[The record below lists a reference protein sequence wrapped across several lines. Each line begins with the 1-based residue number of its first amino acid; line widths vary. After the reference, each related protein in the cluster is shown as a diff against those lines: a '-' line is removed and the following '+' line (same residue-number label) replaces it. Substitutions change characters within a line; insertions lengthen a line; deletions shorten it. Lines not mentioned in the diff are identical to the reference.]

1 MDSIHPPSSPAV
13 SRRRKIWIAV
23 AVLVVLALGV
33 QGIVARHLT
42 HSELERDA
50 AVSSVQSVSVI
61 TPMRAAASQDLVL
74 PADMRAYADA
84 PIFARVSG
92 YLTKWYV
99 DIGGHVKKGQ
109 LLAEV
114 DTPEVHDQLSQA
126 HADEQTAQANYL
138 LAKSTAD
145 RWDQML
151 KSHSVSQQEAEEKDS
166 DMQAKQS
173 SLNSARANVSRLTQ
187 LTSFGNLYA
196 PFDGVVTARN
206 TDVGQLIDAGS
217 ASAGREL
224 FHIQDAT
231 TLRVYANVPQAYAS
245 QVKIGQTAE
254 LILNEQAG
262 RPVTGVVVRT
272 AGAVDPVARTL
283 LVEVEVKNPTGELL
297 PGSYAQIRFHLTSS
311 QPGLLL
317 PGNALLFRPGGVRV
331 AVVDAQQHVKLVP
344 VKLGV
349 DYGTRVAIAAG
360 LTGQERVMINPPD
373 AIVDGATVRVVPA
386 PGGVASGA
394 AAASGASGTSGTSE
408 TSGASAA
415 AAAPSAALAPASGAA
430 AMPRAASGAT
440 S

>member
-1 MDSIHPPSSPAV
+1 MDSIHPTPTPAM
-13 SRRRKIWIAV
+13 SRRRKIWIAL
-23 AVLVVLALGV
+23 AVLVVLALAV

-42 HSELERDA
+42 HSALERDA

-61 TPMRAAASQDLVL
+61 TPMHAAASQDLVL
-74 PADMRAYADA
+74 PADMRAHADA

-114 DTPEVHDQLSQA
+114 DTPEVQDQLRQA

-173 SLNSARANVSRLTQ
+173 TLNSARANVSRLTQ

-217 ASAGREL
+217 ASASREL

-297 PGSYAQIRFHLTSS
+297 PGSYAQIRFRLTSS

-331 AVVDAQQHVKLVP
+331 AVVDAQQHVKLLP

-360 LTGQERVMINPPD
+360 LTGQERVIINPPD
-373 AIVDGATVRVVPA
+373 AIVDGATVRIVA
-386 PGGVASGA
+386 TPGRA
-394 AAASGASGTSGTSE
+394 AAASGASGTAGASE
-408 TSGASAA
+408 TAGASASA
-415 AAAPSAALAPASGAA
+415 AEPSAALAPASGAA
-430 AMPRAASGAT
+430 ARAASGAA

>member
-1 MDSIHPPSSPAV
+1 MDSIHPTPTPVMA
-13 SRRRKIWIAV
+13 RRRKIWIAL
-23 AVLVVLALGV
+23 AVLVVLALAV
-33 QGIVARHLT
+33 QGIVARYLA
-42 HSELERDA
+42 HSALERNA

-61 TPMRAAASQDLVL
+61 TPMHAAASQDLVL

-114 DTPEVHDQLSQA
+114 DTPEVHDQLRQA

-173 SLNSARANVSRLTQ
+173 TLNGARANVSRLTQ

-217 ASAGREL
+217 ATAGREL

-254 LILNEQAG
+254 LVLNEQAG

-297 PGSYAQIRFHLTSS
+297 PGSYAQIRFRLTSS

-344 VKLGV
+344 VKLGI

-360 LTGQERVMINPPD
+360 LTGQERVIINPPD
-373 AIVDGATVRVVPA
+373 ALVDGATVRIVAA
-386 PGGVASGA
+386 PGRAASGA
-394 AAASGASGTSGTSE
+394 AAASGASE

-415 AAAPSAALAPASGAA
+415 TAEPSAALAPASGALA
-430 AMPRAASGAT
+430 TSRAASGAA

>member
-1 MDSIHPPSSPAV
+1 MDSIHPTPSPAM

-23 AVLVVLALGV
+23 AVLVVLALAV

-42 HSELERDA
+42 HSALERDA
-50 AVSSVQSVSVI
+50 AVSSVQTVSVI
-61 TPMRAAASQDLVL
+61 TPMLAAASQDLVL

-114 DTPEVHDQLSQA
+114 DTPEVHDQLRQA

-173 SLNSARANVSRLTQ
+173 ALNSARANASRLTQ

-297 PGSYAQIRFHLTSS
+297 PGSYAQIRFRLTSG
-311 QPGLLL
+311 QAGLLL

-360 LTGQERVMINPPD
+360 LSGQERVIINPPD
-373 AIVDGATVRVVPA
+373 AIVDGATVRIVAA
-386 PGGVASGA
+386 PGRAASGVTAASGA
-394 AAASGASGTSGTSE
+394 A
-408 TSGASAA
+408 GASAA
-415 AAAPSAALAPASGAA
+415 TAEPSAVLAPASDALA
-430 AMPRAASGAT
+430 TSRAASGAA